1 MTQQRLSQGLDQ
13 ASRISLW
20 LFAAVTLLSIAA
32 QNVIFVGLAA
42 WLAAAFVRGNARQ
55 ALAPRA
61 VFIPYLL
68 FLLWALL
75 AAASSENA
83 GHSLFTWRRWLLAV
97 IAWYAGSAIEDQA
110 QLKGLLKALLLFSGL
125 WCLGASLVSL
135 SKPLAFAQSH
145 PWPAVMEQWAHT
157 GLWRAASGSG
167 GYMILGTGSM
177 MLLLLFTSLMLS
189 DPSWRKPLYFACMA
203 SMALALMLTLVRS
216 AWFGLGAG
224 LFALLLFR
232 KPLYACLLV
241 MAVLAGILA
250 FPHSLPMQRLHQG
263 VDMGEDSTR
272 ERVYMA
278 RAGLGMIEDHPWL
291 GVGDCLESWQ
301 RTGANGLTE
310 TVKGYYLRYQPAVVA
325 SIPTLAGKEEGHMH
339 DDFIMLA
346 VLAGIPGL
354 LLMLA
359 FFAWMGS
366 VAWPLARASDP
377 LAAGLAAGWLAVAL
391 GWWVNGVLEF
401 NFTSAQS
408 CGSLWFFTGLMLA
421 AGRMAA
427 VRKSGQ
433 GRGSKGRP

>member
-1 MTQQRLSQGLDQ
+1 MTKQRLTQGLDQ
-13 ASRISLW
+13 ASRASLW

-42 WLAAAFVRGNARQ
+42 WLAAAFARGNARQ
-55 ALAPRA
+55 ALVPKP

-68 FLLWALL
+68 FLAWALL

-83 GHSLFTWRRWLLAV
+83 GHSLFTWRRWLLVAL
-97 IAWYAGSAIEDQA
+97 AWYAGSAIEDQA
-110 QLKGLLKALLLFSGL
+110 QLKSLLKALLLFSGL

-135 SKPLAFAQSH
+135 SKPLAFAQTH
-145 PWPAVMEQWAHT
+145 PWPVVMQAWAHT

-177 MLLLLFTSLMLS
+177 MMLLLFTSLMLS
-189 DPSWRKPLYFACMA
+189 DASWRKPLYFACMA
-203 SMALALMLTLVRS
+203 AMALALLLTLVRS

-232 KPLYACLLV
+232 KPLYAGLLV
-241 MAVLAGILA
+241 LAVLSGILA

-278 RAGLGMIEDHPWL
+278 QAGLGMVKDHPWL

-301 RTGANGLTE
+301 RTAPNGLTE

-325 SIPTLAGKEEGHMH
+325 TIPTLAGKEEGHMH

-359 FFAWMGS
+359 FFAWMGW
-366 VAWPLARASDP
+366 VAWPLARSSDP

-408 CGSLWFFTGLMLA
+408 CGSLWFITGMMLA
-421 AGRMAA
+421 AGRLAA
-427 VRKSGQ
+427 SAGSRD
-433 GRGSKGRP
+433 GR